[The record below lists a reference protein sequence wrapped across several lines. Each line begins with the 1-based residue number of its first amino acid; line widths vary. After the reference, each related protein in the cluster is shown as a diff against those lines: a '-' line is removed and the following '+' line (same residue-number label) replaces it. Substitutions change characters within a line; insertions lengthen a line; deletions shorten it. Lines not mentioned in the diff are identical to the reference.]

1 MRDEDVRFQPGPS
14 VFCSSSDGT
23 GLLMTSYCSALA
35 SSVPQSSF
43 SGQKLNKNP
52 VLSLNLFATL
62 KIIFRFKSFPDW
74 RADF

>member
-1 MRDEDVRFQPGPS
+1 MRDEDFRVQTWCIIIP
-14 VFCSSSDGT
+14 SSSDGS
-23 GLLMTSYCSALA
+23 GLLRTSFCFALA

-62 KIIFRFKSFPDW
+62 KIIFRFTSFPDW
-74 RADF
+74 RADI